1 MFLKGTG
8 SQLAASFFTMQLEK
22 LLVNEKKPQLH
33 VILTCLPSTVSNITS
48 HKSELWKTVLIQ
60 SSSSLSMHVSFCI
73 ILACYLYQ
81 LLTFW
86 AVISMLHSIL
96 IFIKFCDTAA
106 TFGVTAPCR
115 VEKQSTLYNTLGEL
129 YFLEGHYFCYHVV
142 MTEGYVG

>member
-1 MFLKGTG
+1 MF
-8 SQLAASFFTMQLEK
+8 
-22 LLVNEKKPQLH
+22 H
-33 VILTCLPSTVSNITS
+33 ST
-48 HKSELWKTVLIQ
+48 W
-60 SSSSLSMHVSFCI
+60 
-73 ILACYLYQ
+73 
-81 LLTFW
+81 
-86 AVISMLHSIL
+86 